1 MPHILDS
8 SGMMEPEV
16 AKVLWKRSLELHNMR
31 YTTIFGDGDSK
42 AFDIILA
49 SKPYGDIVIKKE
61 ECLNHVAKRLGTAL
75 RNLVQNCSKQG

>member
-1 MPHILDS
+1 MFHILGS
-8 SGMMEPEV
+8 SGMMEPEA

-31 YTTIFGDGDSK
+31 YTTMVGDGDSMT
-42 AFDIILA
+42 FDSILA